1 MQKIIKPTIVFF
13 LAGSVFL
20 LMAFTAK
27 KKKAPKPEKQKIQVA
42 ILLDVSNSMDG
53 LIEQAKAQL
62 WNMVSVLGKAK
73 CADVS
78 PDVEIALYEYGRSS
92 NDVKQGY
99 VKQINGFIN
108 NLDSLSENLFNLTT
122 NGGDEYCG
130 QVIYKS
136 LDELKWDQHKGSYKV
151 IFIAGNED
159 FLQGTVKYTEGCT
172 KAKENGVIIN
182 TIYCGDRDQGI
193 KEHWNL
199 GAECGTGSFTNINP
213 NAVIENIPTPYDSTL
228 YTLNSRLNETYIRYG
243 ELGLLREQKQKSVDE
258 ANASMNKSVFLK
270 RASAKGQSNVYRND
284 SWDLVDGLE
293 KDAKL
298 LDKVDVKTLPE
309 PLRNKSKTEIKKIVQ
324 ENAQTRASVQKEIGT
339 TSAKRDAYL
348 VDERKRRAE
357 KNKGKTLESEMEK
370 ILIEQAA
377 KFKME
382 IQ

>member
-1 MQKIIKPTIVFF
+1 
-13 LAGSVFL
+13 
-20 LMAFTAK
+20 
-27 KKKAPKPEKQKIQVA
+27 
-42 ILLDVSNSMDG
+42 
-53 LIEQAKAQL
+53 
-62 WNMVSVLGKAK
+62 MVSVLGKAK

-136 LDELKWDQHKGSYKV
+136 LDELKWDQNKASYKV

-159 FLQGTVKYTEGCT
+159 FLQGTVNYTEGCK

-199 GAECGTGSFTNINP
+199 GAECGTGTFTNINQ

-228 YTLNSRLNETYIRYG
+228 YSLNEKLNGTYIRYG
-243 ELGLLREQKQKSVDE
+243 DLGLVGEQKQMKMDKE
-258 ANASMNKSVFLK
+258 NASMNKSVFLR
-270 RASAKGQSNVYRND
+270 RAQAKGQSNMYRND

-293 KDAKL
+293 KDEKL

-309 PLRNKSKTEIKKIVQ
+309 AFKNKSKTEIKKIVQ
-324 ENAQTRASVQKEIGT
+324 ETAQTRSLVQKEIGT
-339 TSAKRDAYL
+339 TSAKRDAFL
-348 VDERKRRAE
+348 VEEKKRRA
-357 KNKGKTLESEMEK
+357 NNTKGKTLESEMEK
-370 ILIEQAA
+370 LLIEQAA
-377 KFKME
+377 KFKIE